1 MGMACRY
8 RERMQ
13 GARGLAMHV
22 AWRYL
27 RGQAPCGLCSDFG
40 WHLPGHAHAHARR
53 YFEHRTFLTAA

>member
-1 MGMACRY
+1 
-8 RERMQ
+8 MQ